1 MSYGNALLFLWG
13 VCMINAQENSKIED
27 FIAMF
32 ILISLVAISIIYAIN
47 LEISNKKGLEII
59 NHPSFVGEVI
69 TKIDERFYRRGVWM
83 RIQGEYI
90 SDYNEIIHFDRRLK
104 VSAEMFNL
112 YEVGD
117 IISVPDE

>member
-1 MSYGNALLFLWG
+1 
-13 VCMINAQENSKIED
+13 MINAQENSKIED
-27 FIAMF
+27 FIGMF
-32 ILISLVAISIIYAIN
+32 ILISLVAITIFYTLN
-47 LEISNKKGLEII
+47 LEISYKKGMEII

-90 SDYNEIIHFDRRLK
+90 SDDNEVIYFDRKLK
-104 VSAEMFNL
+104 VSVEMFNQ

-117 IISVPDE
+117 TIGDNILY